1 MGKRVLKNLIAVSL
15 VVVTLCACGTSHS
28 NKYMDLG
35 GKYLK
40 ELDYDSAIEAY
51 TSAIEVD
58 PLSID
63 AHVGLAK
70 AYQAKAS
77 SVDDTR
83 ESLDSLVLAWNT
95 LNDMIEDVDIQYE
108 GGDETIESA
117 TELRVQIESEFSE
130 LYFQELYSLNCNT
143 EGWEEI
149 NSFRDKYQSYIY
161 DFIDLQESKSI
172 EEVDLSEESKEAY
185 DSFLNDG
192 SVAVFHLADGS
203 QDGTI
208 DLDDYLENNA
218 EYSLSDILD
227 VYNKIE
233 NVTLGDTT
241 TSYIDCGK
249 DNDYEMLV
257 HINYTYETNPGIVN
271 YNTANLVIKLIET
284 KLEICYH
291 VDGKETHFVSDFG
304 DEVYKRPSMIYNNGL
319 VYSCTE
325 YGSAPQCFEYT
336 VGYIDE
342 NGTYSLWYKFNEEYV
357 DDEELFSISDNE
369 VTIANDIYY
378 YLAIGYTDVMSGY
391 KPLQILDFRVDASQ
405 LYADEYNYAMSEIG
419 DEHPISS
426 FSDVINI
433 IQERRLEIGLTDSI
447 YYK

>member
-1 MGKRVLKNLIAVSL
+1 MVKRIVKNLLAVSL
-15 VVVTLCACGTSHS
+15 VLVMLCSCGTSHS

-35 GKYLK
+35 AKYLK

-95 LNDMIEDVDIQYE
+95 LNDMLEDGDTQYE
-108 GGDETIESA
+108 GEEETIESA
-117 TELRVQIESEFSE
+117 ADLRVQIESEFSE

-149 NSFRDKYQSYIY
+149 NSFRDNYQSYVY
-161 DFIDLQESKSI
+161 DFIDLQESKTI
-172 EEVDLSEESKEAY
+172 DEIDLSEESKEAY

-227 VYNKIE
+227 VYNNIE
-233 NVTLGDTT
+233 NVTLGDIT

-257 HINYTYETNPGIVN
+257 CIDYTYEPNPGIVN
-271 YNTANLVIKLIET
+271 YNTASLVIKPIKS
-284 KLEICYH
+284 KLEVCYH
-291 VDGKETHFVSDFG
+291 VDGRETHFVSDAG
-304 DEVYKRPSMIYNNGL
+304 DEVYTAPSMIYNNGL

-325 YGSAPQCFEYT
+325 TGSSPVCYEYS

-342 NGTYSLWYKFNEEYV
+342 DGTYNLWYEFEEEYIDEEECRV
-357 DDEELFSISDNE
+357 SDNVIRTADDE
-369 VTIANDIYY
+369 YY
-378 YLAIGYTDVMSGY
+378 YLTVGYTDVMSGY

-405 LYADEYNYAMSEIG
+405 AYADDFNDALLEIG
-419 DEHPISS
+419 DKHPITS

>member
-1 MGKRVLKNLIAVSL
+1 MKLWRKRCHFWADILYDGRPLEELFKINLDVCKL
-15 VVVTLCACGTSHS
+15 
-28 NKYMDLG
+28 
-35 GKYLK
+35 LK

-63 AHVGLAK
+63 ANVGLAK

-95 LNDMIEDVDIQYE
+95 LNDMLEDGDTQYE
-108 GGDETIESA
+108 GEEETIESA
-117 TELRVQIESEFSE
+117 ADLRVQIESEISE
-130 LYFQELYSLNCNT
+130 LYFQELYTLNCNE
-143 EGWEEI
+143 EGYEEI
-149 NSFRDKYQSYIY
+149 NSFKDKYQSYIY
-161 DFIDLQESKSI
+161 DFIDLQESKTI
-172 EEVDLSEESKEAY
+172 DEIDLSEESKEAY

-227 VYNKIE
+227 VYNNIE
-233 NVTLGDTT
+233 NVTLGDIT

-257 HINYTYETNPGIVN
+257 HINYTYETHPGVVT
-271 YNTANLVIKLIET
+271 YNTANLVIKQIKS
-284 KLEICYH
+284 KLEVCYH
-291 VDGKETHFVSDFG
+291 VDGKESHFVSDSV
-304 DEVYKRPSMIYNNGL
+304 DEVLYRGPSMIYNNGL
-319 VYSCTE
+319 VYSCEE
-325 YGSAPQCFEYT
+325 YGSAPQCYEYT

-342 NGTYSLWYKFNEEYV
+342 NGTYNLWYKFKEEYV
-357 DDEELFSISDNE
+357 DDEELFYISDNE
-369 VTIANDIYY
+369 VTIADDIYY

-419 DEHPISS
+419 DKHPITS

>member
-1 MGKRVLKNLIAVSL
+1 MIKRIVKNLLAVSL
-15 VVVTLCACGTSHS
+15 VLVMLCSCGTSHS
-28 NKYMDLG
+28 DKYMDLG
-35 GKYLK
+35 AKYLK

-95 LNDMIEDVDIQYE
+95 LNDMIEDVDVQYE

-117 TELRVQIESEFSE
+117 TDLRVQIESEFSE
-130 LYFQELYSLNCNT
+130 LYFQELYSLNCNE
-143 EGWEEI
+143 EGYEEI
-149 NSFRDKYQSYIY
+149 NSFKDKYQSYIY
-161 DFIDLQESKSI
+161 DFLDLQESKTI
-172 EEVDLSEESKEAY
+172 DEIDLSEESKEAY

-192 SVAVFHLADGS
+192 SVAVFHLTDGS
-203 QDGTI
+203 QYGTI

-227 VYNKIE
+227 VYNNIE
-233 NVTLGDTT
+233 NVTLGDIT

-257 HINYTYETNPGIVN
+257 HINYTYEINPEIVH

-291 VDGKETHFVSDFG
+291 VDGEETHFVSDFG

-319 VYSCTE
+319 VYSCAETGSSPVCYE
-325 YGSAPQCFEYT
+325 YS

-342 NGTYSLWYKFNEEYV
+342 DGTYNLWYEFEEEYIDEEECRV
-357 DDEELFSISDNE
+357 SDNVIRTADDE
-369 VTIANDIYY
+369 YY
-378 YLAIGYTDVMSGY
+378 YLTVGYTDVMSGY

-405 LYADEYNYAMSEIG
+405 LYADEYNYATSEIG
-419 DEHPISS
+419 DKHPITS